1 MGLGGEENRHS
12 RRLSWWRARYL
23 THIWLARSDI
33 WEIPWWGIHLTHI
46 WLAASDIWELPR
58 WGMYLMRHTFK
69 WQDLIWYLTP
79 TYYKSWWQA
88 GYLRHIS
95 LTRFYLIFGAH
106 IYYRGTCL
114 THRLRQLSA
123 SSKVTFP
130 IIKSCV
136 PSIWCLLEI
145 RHDTKLSCQRRALF
159 WEQI

>member
-46 WLAASDIWELPR
+46 WLAASDIWKRLWWGIYLTHIWLAASDIWELPR

-88 GYLRHIS
+88 RYLRHIS
-95 LTRFYLIFGAH
+95 LTRFYLIFGAKILSRH
-106 IYYRGTCL
+106 MFDSQTEAIVCL
-114 THRLRQLSA
+114 
-123 SSKVTFP
+123 
-130 IIKSCV
+130 IKSNI
-136 PSIWCLLEI
+136 SN
-145 RHDTKLSCQRRALF
+145 H
-159 WEQI
+159 

>member
-1 MGLGGEENRHS
+1 MRHIFD
-12 RRLSWWRARYL
+12 A
-23 THIWLARSDI
+23 
-33 WEIPWWGIHLTHI
+33 HLTRSN
-46 WLAASDIWELPR
+46 WYLR
-58 WGMYLMRHTFK
+58 TTLMRHIFDSQHLIFENDCDEAYIWRTFDSQHLIFENYLDEACIWCDTHLNGK
-69 WQDLIWYLTP
+69 IWFDIWHQHITNHDDKLDIWDTFHWQDFIWYLAQK
-79 TYYKSWWQA
+79 YC
-88 GYLRHIS
+88 
-95 LTRFYLIFGAH
+95 
-106 IYYRGTCL
+106 RGTCL